1 MVAECN
7 DDRKVEDKT
16 LKMDLIEKKTI
27 QQVHACE
34 GSPQE
39 ETLSKILSNPGGA
52 PSCKAPTADA
62 PMW

>member
-27 QQVHACE
+27 QQVHTCE

-39 ETLSKILSNPGGA
+39 ETLSKILSKPGGA